1 MRNGGERFSRRSSVS
16 TITSGWRWWRADK
29 LMSPK
34 HISTITTMIGPICST
49 APVRLHSVMSSRN
62 VCRVDVGVRMY
73 AHSVYVC
80 SDGITPGDGSVS
92 PDFFSDLQPQNGDL
106 HLTG

>member
-1 MRNGGERFSRRSSVS
+1 MVESRQADEPEAYLYDNDND
-16 TITSGWRWWRADK
+16 RAD
-29 LMSPK
+29 LFYSA
-34 HISTITTMIGPICST
+34 GT
-49 APVRLHSVMSSRN
+49 ATLSDFCTK
-62 VCRVDVGVRMY
+62 VCWVDVGVRMY